1 MFGYAHFCATVSKRA
16 LPSCRRA
23 SDWVKVRSCSGQ
35 NRFSL
40 TLSIR
45 LAMNDSHCPSG
56 LFRMATERLQGR
68 ICCMPSENESEWV
81 SVCWKRSSQHWFC
94 SLSYCTALVGGKKNK
109 FRSIQMTCSSHQW
122 KSHVHLSISATWFNM
137 NMRLVNFR
145 LMQWFASFGASNH

>member
-1 MFGYAHFCATVSKRA
+1 MSLCNRCRLQFGYAHFCATVSKRA

-56 LFRMATERLQGR
+56 LFRMATERLQRR
-68 ICCMPSENESEWV
+68 ICCMPSEYESEWV
-81 SVCWKRSSQHWFC
+81 CAERGVANTDSAHWAIVQLWWAGQKISF
-94 SLSYCTALVGGKKNK
+94 VQ
-109 FRSIQMTCSSHQW
+109 F
-122 KSHVHLSISATWFNM
+122 KSHVHPTCTFQSLLRDSTWICDW
-137 NMRLVNFR
+137 LI
-145 LMQWFASFGASNH
+145 LG